1 MAANTSKAGERRLFL
16 IDGPSLVYRA
26 FFALPESIA
35 TSTGVPTNAIFG
47 FASMLVKIVTEYGV
61 CPTVVAWDAGTSGRT
76 EMFPDYKA
84 SRRSR
89 PDLLKQ
95 QWPAMEPLVE
105 AFGYRNVRLEGYEA
119 DDVIASLAERAL
131 QAEPAVPVMIVTG
144 DRDVFQLIDE
154 DGLVKVMATARGIT
168 ETKIYDRQAVIDRYG
183 IPPELIPDF
192 YGLKGDTS
200 DNIPGIPG
208 IGDKTASELI
218 QRFGTLEEVLA
229 NVDQVSGPKRKQN
242 LTEHADDARM
252 SKQLATVQR
261 DLTLDVDIGLEAS
274 SEPDRSRV
282 REVFRE
288 YELRDPLRRLEE
300 ALGDPDEAA
309 PRQHHRGD
317 ADCRRESGHSGRHP
331 APRRGRQRA
340 LLSWSPKPRLPRASC
355 SPRARPGALPSPPG
369 GRCSSATAPA
379 PRRWWRPA
387 PGAAVLA
394 HDAKALRVVPERLIH
409 DTLLG
414 AYLLEPARR
423 GYPFAE
429 LCEERGLACNLE
441 DPVAAQAVL
450 LGALSDWQ
458 REQIE
463 ERGLRGLMDDIEL
476 PLVAVLRELEVLGV
490 HLNLDRLAE
499 ITGRVRAEIDT
510 LEREIFELAGT
521 EFLIASPQQLGEI
534 LFERLGLSRK
544 RRGKTGFSTDA
555 RVLQAIRSEHEIV
568 PKIERWRELST
579 LIKTYLDVL
588 PSMTDER
595 SRIHTTFLQAVAQTG
610 RLSSTNPNMQNVPI
624 RTPLGR
630 EIRGCF
636 EAEKGAVLISADYSQ
651 IELRVLAQAAGED
664 ALMEIFERGEDV
676 HTATASRVFGVSAEQ
691 IDPGMRSKAK
701 MINYGIVYG
710 LSDYGLADRLNIP
723 REEAKEFID
732 AYLERFPRVA
742 EFMTSAIE
750 QAKEQGYVTT
760 LWGRRRQIPELKAR
774 NYQVRTLGE
783 RLAVNTVIQGTA
795 ADIIKLAMV
804 RCHAAFAD
812 SSPED
817 KAAAD
822 DPRRAALRRTARGG
836 RGGAGAD
843 RAGDGRACGSRVSP
857 RWRSTWASDRTGS
870 RRSEPRPCGAARRRR
885 RLPGGDAGADQLAP
899 GKSIGSV
906 QAASFS
912 FLVGTAVLLA
922 ILTFVNGGWGNLAH
936 VGRAPVWALFGG
948 LLGRST

>member
-1 MAANTSKAGERRLFL
+1 VATDTKPAASAGAKANGRPAPGAAGAVPANGERLFL

-35 TSTGVPTNAIFG
+35 TSTGEPTNAIFG

-61 CPTVVAWDAGTSGRT
+61 CPTVVAWDAGTSGRK
-76 EMFPDYKA
+76 EMFPEYKA
-84 SRRSR
+84 QRRSR

-105 AFGYRNVRLEGYEA
+105 AFGYSNVRVEGYEA
-119 DDVIASLAERAL
+119 DDVIASLTERAL
-131 QAEPAVPVMIVTG
+131 RASPPVPVMIVTG

-154 DGLVKVMATARGIT
+154 QGLVKVMATARGIT

-183 IPPELIPDF
+183 IPPEMIPDF

-218 QRFGTLEEVLA
+218 QSFGGLEDVLA
-229 NVDQVSGPKRKQN
+229 HIDEVKGAKRKQN
-242 LTEHADDARM
+242 LIEHAENARV
-252 SKQLATVQR
+252 SKRLATVQR
-261 DLTLDVDIGLEAS
+261 DVAVEFDIAAEAVR
-274 SEPDRSRV
+274 EPDRSRV
-282 REVFRE
+282 REVFRQ
-288 YELRDPLRRLEE
+288 YELRDPLRRLED
-300 ALGDPDEAA
+300 ALGDPDVA
-309 PRQHHRGD
+309 
-317 ADCRRESGHSGRHP
+317 
-331 APRRGRQRA
+331 
-340 LLSWSPKPRLPRASC
+340 
-355 SPRARPGALPSPPG
+355 
-369 GRCSSATAPA
+369 APA
-379 PRRWWRPA
+379 PQAEQQLSGRLRAGAPADIPRLGTADSELRVVLQESEAPEGALFAEGSPWRFA
-387 PGAAVLA
+387 VAADGEVLAGDCSGPEEVVAACAERPVVA
-394 HDAKALRVVPERLIH
+394 HDAKALGLVPPGLVH

-429 LCEERGLACNLE
+429 LCEERGLASDVE
-441 DPVAAQAVL
+441 DPLAAAAVM
-450 LGALSDWQ
+450 LGALADWQ
-458 REQIE
+458 REQIS
-463 ERGLRGLMDDIEL
+463 ERGLESLMREIEL
-476 PLVAVLRELEVLGV
+476 PLVAVLREMELLGV
-490 HLNLDRLAE
+490 RLDLERLE
-499 ITGRVRAEIDT
+499 GITERVRTEILG
-510 LEREIFELAGT
+510 LEREIFALAGE

-555 RVLQAIRSEHEIV
+555 RVLQAIRAEHEIV

-588 PSMTDER
+588 PQLLDER

-636 EAEKGAVLISADYSQ
+636 EAEEGRVLISADYSQ
-651 IELRVLAQAAGED
+651 IELRVLANAAGESV
-664 ALMEIFERGEDV
+664 LMEIFERGEDV
-676 HTATASRVFGVSAEQ
+676 HTATASRVFGVQPEE

-710 LSDYGLADRLNIP
+710 LSDFGLADRLNIP

-742 EFMTSAIE
+742 EFMAATIE
-750 QAKEQGYVTT
+750 QAKQDGYVTT
-760 LWGRRRQIPELKAR
+760 LWGRRRQIPELRAR

-804 RCHAAFAD
+804 RTH
-812 SSPED
+812 
-817 KAAAD
+817 
-822 DPRRAALRRTARGG
+822 RALAESDMQTRLLLTIHDELLFEGPPAEAPDARELVEREMVGVWEQ
-836 RGGAGAD
+836 R
-843 RAGDGRACGSRVSP
+843 
-857 RWRSTWASDRTGS
+857 
-870 RRSEPRPCGAARRRR
+870 EPP
-885 RLPGGDAGADQLAP
+885 LAVD
-899 GKSIGSV
+899 IG
-906 QAASFS
+906 
-912 FLVGTAVLLA
+912 
-922 ILTFVNGGWGNLAH
+922 
-936 VGRAPVWALFGG
+936 VGRTWLDAK
-948 LLGRST
+948 